1 MMEMTFKY
9 TLDNVS
15 FLHVVCILF
24 KHVQTLNLIFLNSV
38 FLVKFE
44 YTLLHLKFYFNFSKS
59 EVINDIRAYHF
70 KLNMNTKRVQFRKNT
85 LFSRPFQLKLFEK
98 L

>member
-1 MMEMTFKY
+1 MEMTFKY

-59 EVINDIRAYHF
+59 EVINDTSI
-70 KLNMNTKRVQFRKNT
+70 
-85 LFSRPFQLKLFEK
+85 SFQIEYEYETCTIS
-98 L
+98 

>member
-1 MMEMTFKY
+1 MEMTFKY

-44 YTLLHLKFYFNFSKS
+44 YTLLHLTFYFNFSKS
-59 EVINDIRAYHF
+59 EVTNDTSISFQIEYEFVKIPSFHVHF
-70 KLNMNTKRVQFRKNT
+70 
-85 LFSRPFQLKLFEK
+85 S
-98 L
+98 

>member
-9 TLDNVS
+9 TLDNVF
-15 FLHVVCILF
+15 FLLVVCILF

-59 EVINDIRAYHF
+59 EVTNDTSISFQIEYEFVKILSFHVHF
-70 KLNMNTKRVQFRKNT
+70 
-85 LFSRPFQLKLFEK
+85 S
-98 L
+98 

>member
-15 FLHVVCILF
+15 FLRVVCILF

-59 EVINDIRAYHF
+59 EVTNDTSI
-70 KLNMNTKRVQFRKNT
+70 
-85 LFSRPFQLKLFEK
+85 SFQIEYEYETCTIS
-98 L
+98 

>member
-15 FLHVVCILF
+15 FLLVVCILF

-59 EVINDIRAYHF
+59 EVINDTSI
-70 KLNMNTKRVQFRKNT
+70 
-85 LFSRPFQLKLFEK
+85 SFQIEYEYETCTIS
-98 L
+98 